1 MQITCAACGSV
12 TSLDACVNHEGA
24 RAALAAALQV
34 SPQLATALV
43 RYIGLF
49 RPAKRQLTM
58 DRVAR
63 LLGELLPAIQA
74 GRIERNGITYAA
86 PVENWREAIEQM
98 TASRAKLRLPLKN
111 HGYLF
116 EILSGM
122 GERAEAAAER
132 SREAQRR
139 YTPRM
144 VQTEEST
151 PSRAMPTEIRD
162 FLKGFAAR
170 APGTQDGNDDTDNE

>member
-43 RYIGLF
+43 RYLGLF

-63 LLGELLPAIQA
+63 LLGELLPAIQS

-98 TASRAKLRLPLKN
+98 TN

-132 SREAQRR
+132 SRKRSGATRQGWCKQKSRR
-139 YTPRM
+139 PLARCRPR
-144 VQTEEST
+144 S
-151 PSRAMPTEIRD
+151 
-162 FLKGFAAR
+162 
-170 APGTQDGNDDTDNE
+170 GTS